1 VASVPEIGSRPLAG
15 VRLVGRR
22 LLLHRS
28 LQSTGCLFALVAL
41 VTFFLPLHEVRDA
54 GFGHALGC
62 AFSPDC
68 HVTPRASS
76 PSELLT
82 QPPDE
87 VHTGLHHGGA
97 VPAVLLL
104 LLAGGELLSL
114 LRPRFWIGLATAIA
128 SLAGVAL
135 FAGTVFGLTHMLDHV
150 QSLPAGRLHDAAL
163 VGFSLAALFDVLL
176 QPLLY
181 GGARRAEDRAPEPPG
196 MPRARVRRS
205 G

>member
-1 VASVPEIGSRPLAG
+1 MWRCLA
-15 VRLVGRR
+15 
-22 LLLHRS
+22 
-28 LQSTGCLFALVAL
+28 
-41 VTFFLPLHEVRDA
+41 
-54 GFGHALGC
+54 
-62 AFSPDC
+62 
-68 HVTPRASS
+68 
-76 PSELLT
+76 

-104 LLAGGELLSL
+104 LLAGAELLSL
-114 LRPRFWIGLATAIA
+114 VRPRFWIGLATATV
-128 SLAGVAL
+128 SLAGVVL
-135 FAGTVFGLTHMLDHV
+135 FAGALFGLTHMFDHV
-150 QSLPAGRLHDAAL
+150 RSLPAGRVHDAAL
-163 VGFSLAALFDVLL
+163 VGFSLAALLDLLL